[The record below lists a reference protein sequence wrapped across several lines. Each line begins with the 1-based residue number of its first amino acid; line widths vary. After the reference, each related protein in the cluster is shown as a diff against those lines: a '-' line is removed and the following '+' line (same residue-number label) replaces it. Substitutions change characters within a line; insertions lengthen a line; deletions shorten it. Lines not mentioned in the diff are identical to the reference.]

1 MIRRRPMGTRL
12 DWVIAGAA
20 ALIVAGCCG
29 LSHTCGS
36 TLNEEAHDGGTDGP
50 VLCGT
55 AICENGDVC
64 CYKKSPAI
72 ALCISPSA
80 SNSQGCEAL
89 DQNCRRPSDCPGGS
103 AVSCCLKVTG
113 EIGMATCR
121 PTIACVAESGYFA
134 CEAATDYV
142 HGALRHA
149 VHPGRGE
156 VAVLNHFWQRLG

>member
-1 MIRRRPMGTRL
+1 MIGRRPMGKRL
-12 DWVIAGAA
+12 VWVIAGAV
-20 ALIVAGCCG
+20 ALIVAGCCRSNG
-29 LSHTCGS
+29 SSHTCGS
-36 TLNEEAHDGGTDGP
+36 TLTEEAHDGGPDGP

-55 AICENGDVC
+55 AVCENGDVC

-89 DQNCRRPSDCPGGS
+89 DQNCSRPSDCPGGS

-121 PTIACVAESGYFA
+121 PTIACVSESGYLA
-134 CEAATDYV
+134 CEAAADCPSLWPTCMQVSETPDGDPFSV
-142 HGALRHA
+142 CR
-149 VHPGRGE
+149 
-156 VAVLNHFWQRLG
+156 